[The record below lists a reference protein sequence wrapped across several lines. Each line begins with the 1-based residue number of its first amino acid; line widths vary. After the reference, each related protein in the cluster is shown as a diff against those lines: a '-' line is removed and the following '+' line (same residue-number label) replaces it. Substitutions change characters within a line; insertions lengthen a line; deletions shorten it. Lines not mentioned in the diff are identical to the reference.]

1 MFEDRYNRI
10 SQPFQLGQTMTLNI
24 NPGDKILS
32 GSVIVEG
39 TATISGSTANGTPI
53 CEGGP
58 IGLIKQIRI
67 VANKAAGSRYPGGPL
82 VKCRP
87 QTLLRYAITERGGK
101 FIGEISG
108 STFGSGANGVYP
120 FYLSIPIYF
129 ADSLNRNYQQTA
141 LNADQVDT
149 TGAPIYTALQLQ
161 VDFITLLSEIFSGN
175 NGTLAITANLQWKD
189 DRLALPFDTT
199 PLVQED
205 HLDIIQAA
213 NSEHV
218 DQSMPNDG
226 AFVSWLLLEQQG
238 SPGFQL
244 ASTLLNQLT
253 LRGSTIN
260 FQEYADDIT
269 QKMLDDGLWDPSQS
283 TAGQKFI
290 DFAHGL
296 LANSNPAAGLQHVMD
311 INNPSGPGLDRLL
324 IYTRRVFGL
333 PKASN

>member
-10 SQPFQLGQTMTLNI
+10 SQPFSLGQTMTLNI
-24 NPGDKILS
+24 NPGDKILR
-32 GSVIVEG
+32 GKVIVTG
-39 TATISGSTANGTPI
+39 SATISGGTTNGTPI

-101 FIGEISG
+101 FVGEQSG
-108 STFGSGANGVYP
+108 STFGSGAAGTYP

-141 LNADQVDT
+141 LNADPVDSA
-149 TGAPIYTALQLQ
+149 GKPIYTAIQLQ
-161 VDFITLLSEIFSGN
+161 VDFISLLSEIFSGSDRV
-175 NGTLAITANLQWKD
+175 LAITANLQWED

-213 NSEHV
+213 NTEHV
-218 DQSMPNDG
+218 DQAMPNDG
-226 AFVSWLLLEQQG
+226 AFVSWLILEQPG
-238 SPGFQL
+238 SPTFQL
-244 ASTLLNQLT
+244 ASTLLNKLT

-260 FQEYADDIT
+260 FLENAADIT
-269 QKMLDDGLWDPSQS
+269 QAMLDDGLWDPSQS
-283 TAGQKFI
+283 IAGQKFI
-290 DFAHGL
+290 DFSHGL

-311 INNPSGPGLDRLL
+311 INNPSGAGLDRLL

-333 PKASN
+333 PKAA